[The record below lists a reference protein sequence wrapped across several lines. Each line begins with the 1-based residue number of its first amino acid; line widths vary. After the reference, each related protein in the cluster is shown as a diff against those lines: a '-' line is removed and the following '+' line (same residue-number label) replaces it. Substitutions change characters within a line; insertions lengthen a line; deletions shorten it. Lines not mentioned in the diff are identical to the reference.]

1 MAYACHVNFN
11 AKVKRSLLKCANVA
25 MDRSWTYCA
34 FSCATYCILCA
45 VYLLFGV
52 NSRKQWK
59 KAATK
64 CLPIAF
70 LVVLTVTGALSH
82 LNNDD
87 WKAEKDRSHPNFQL
101 LLLGLLFSGF
111 GDVLL
116 VYHSILGVVS
126 FAVAQCI
133 YTALFGLSANKLVEV
148 QQSLFGLSSGLLVFL
163 LSLSILLIFTW
174 QFNVVL
180 KSGDHGMRQRFL
192 GFVMPMAL
200 VYFALISLMLWSAL
214 LQLQHR
220 MDLVGVLGAIGGLLF
235 YVSDV
240 LIAAGAIWRFRILL
254 HGRILVMVTYYSAQL
269 LITFSTLTI

>member
-1 MAYACHVNFN
+1 MASGMSSVYCSFF
-11 AKVKRSLLKCANVA
+11 CA
-25 MDRSWTYCA
+25 MYCV
-34 FSCATYCILCA
+34 LC
-45 VYLLFGV
+45 VMYLLFGV
-52 NSRKQWK
+52 NSRSQWK
-59 KAATK
+59 RAAMK

-70 LVVLTVTGALSH
+70 LVVLTVTSALSH
-82 LNNDD
+82 LKNDK
-87 WKAEKDRSHPNFQL
+87 WNAEENRNQPNFQL
-101 LLLGLLFSGF
+101 LFLGLLFSGF

-116 VYHSILGVVS
+116 VYHSILGMIS

-133 YTALFGLSANKLVEV
+133 YTVLFGLSANKLVEV
-148 QQSLFGLSSGLLVFL
+148 QQSVFGLSSGLFVFL
-163 LSLSILLIFTW
+163 LSLSILLIFAW
-174 QFNVVL
+174 HFSLVL

-220 MDLVGVLGAIGGLLF
+220 MDLVGVLGAVGGLLF

-254 HGRILVMVTYYSAQL
+254 HGRIVVMVTYYSAQL
-269 LITFSTLTI
+269 LITFSILSI